1 MPELPDIEA
10 NAEEL
15 RQHALGRTVA
25 RIALH
30 DPERLRGSNPADL
43 EAALVGYAI
52 DAVNRHGKVLFLKL
66 SCGWKLVV
74 HFGMTGH
81 LTPLADGGEDPAHCR
96 LHLLFQDG
104 GGLAFTDLRRLGWVE
119 LTDDPAHY
127 LRSQD
132 IGPDVLALDAETF
145 ARRLGGKRGQL
156 KTALMDQSVVAGL
169 GNVWADELLFQTG
182 LRPDAKA
189 HALKP
194 EVLRTLHETIRRV
207 LPAAVAEGAAPHRL
221 PESFL
226 TPQRGRE
233 SPTCPA
239 CGSALETAKIAGRTA
254 YLCPACQPGG

>member
-1 MPELPDIEA
+1 MPELPEIEA

-15 RQHALGRTVA
+15 RQHALGRRIA

-52 DAVNRHGKVLFLKL
+52 DAVERHGKVLFLKL

-81 LTPLADGGEDPAHCR
+81 LTPLADGGEEPAHCR

-132 IGPDVLALDAETF
+132 IGPDVLGLDAETF

-156 KTALMDQSVVAGL
+156 KTALIDQSVVAGL
-169 GNVWADELLFQTG
+169 GNVWADEVLFQTG

-189 HALKP
+189 HVLKP
-194 EVLRTLHETIRRV
+194 EVLRTLHATIRRV
-207 LPAAVAEGAAPHRL
+207 LPAAVAEGAAPQHL

-226 TPQRGRE
+226 TPQRRRDN
-233 SPTCPA
+233 PTCPA
-239 CGSALETAKIAGRTA
+239 CGDALETPKIAGRTA
-254 YLCPACQPGG
+254 YLCPTCQPGT

>member
-1 MPELPDIEA
+1 MPELPEIEA

-15 RQHALGRTVA
+15 RQHALGRRIA

-52 DAVNRHGKVLFLKL
+52 DAVERHGKVLFLKL

-81 LTPLADGGEDPAHCR
+81 LTPLADGGEEPAHCR

-104 GGLAFTDLRRLGWVE
+104 GGLALTDLRRLGWVE

-132 IGPDVLALDAETF
+132 IGPDVLGLDAETF

-156 KTALMDQSVVAGL
+156 KTALIDQSVVAGL
-169 GNVWADELLFQTG
+169 GNVWADEVLFQTG

-189 HALKP
+189 HVLKP
-194 EVLRTLHETIRRV
+194 EVLRTLHATIRRV
-207 LPAAVAEGAAPHRL
+207 LPAAVAHGSDPERL

-226 TPQRGRE
+226 TPQRRRDN
-233 SPTCPA
+233 PTCPA
-239 CGSALETAKIAGRTA
+239 CGDALETPKIAGRTA
-254 YLCPACQPGG
+254 YLCPTCQPGT

>member
-10 NAEEL
+10 DAEAL
-15 RQHALGRTVA
+15 RQHALDRTIA
-25 RIALH
+25 RIALN
-30 DPERLRGSNPADL
+30 DPERLRGSNPGDL
-43 EAALVGYAI
+43 EAALTGYAI
-52 DAVNRHGKVLFLKL
+52 DAVERHGKVLFLKL

-81 LTPLADGGEDPAHCR
+81 LTPLDDGSREPAHCR
-96 LHLLFQDG
+96 LHVVFEDG

-145 ARRLGGKRGQL
+145 ARRVGGKRGQL
-156 KTALMDQSVVAGL
+156 KTALTDQSVVAGL
-169 GNVWADELLFQTG
+169 GNVWADEVLFQAG

-194 EVLRTLHETIRRV
+194 EVLRTLHAAIRRV
-207 LPAAVAEGAAPHRL
+207 LPAAVAQGADPQRL
-221 PESFL
+221 PASFL
-226 TPQRGRE
+226 TPQRGRDA
-233 SPTCPA
+233 PTCPA
-239 CGSALETAKIAGRTA
+239 CGSALETPKVAGRTA
-254 YLCPACQPGG
+254 YLCPGCQPG

>member
-10 NAEEL
+10 NALQL
-15 RQHALGRTVA
+15 RQHSLGRKIA

-30 DPERLRGSNPADL
+30 DPGRLRASNPADL
-43 EAALVGYAI
+43 EAALTGHAI
-52 DAVNRHGKVLFLKL
+52 DAVERHGKVLFLKI

-81 LTPLADGGEDPAHCR
+81 LTALEDGTAEPAHCR

-132 IGPDVLALDAETF
+132 IGPDVLTLDAETF
-145 ARRLGGKRGQL
+145 ARRVAGKRGQL

-169 GNVWADELLFQTG
+169 GNVWADEVLFQAG
-182 LRPDAKA
+182 LRPDVKA
-189 HALKP
+189 HAQKP
-194 EVLRTLHETIRRV
+194 EVLRTLHATIRRV
-207 LPAAVAEGAAPHRL
+207 LPAAVAHGADPKRL

-226 TPQRGRE
+226 TPRRGLDN
-233 SPTCPA
+233 PTCPA
-239 CGSALETAKIAGRTA
+239 CGDALETPKIAGRTA
-254 YLCPACQPGG
+254 YLCPTCQPGR

>member
-1 MPELPDIEA
+1 MPELPEIEA

-15 RQHALGRTVA
+15 RQHALGRRIA

-52 DAVNRHGKVLFLKL
+52 DAVERHGKVLFLKL
-66 SCGWKLVV
+66 SYGWKLVV

-81 LTPLADGGEDPAHCR
+81 LTPLADGGEEPAHCR

-104 GGLAFTDLRRLGWVE
+104 GGLALTDLRRLGWVE

-132 IGPDVLALDAETF
+132 IGPDVLGLDAETF

-156 KTALMDQSVVAGL
+156 KTALIDQSVVAGL
-169 GNVWADELLFQTG
+169 GNVWADEVLFQTG

-189 HALKP
+189 HVLKP
-194 EVLRTLHETIRRV
+194 EVLRTLHATIRRV
-207 LPAAVAEGAAPHRL
+207 LPAAVAEGAAPQHL

-226 TPQRGRE
+226 TPQRRRDN
-233 SPTCPA
+233 PTCPA
-239 CGSALETAKIAGRTA
+239 CGDALETPKIAGRTA
-254 YLCPACQPGG
+254 YLCPTCQPGT